1 MRGGL
6 LRRKQHNSAPVAV
19 QGNTPEAAMASKL
32 VDLCGG
38 NTELYQALSRLMI
51 LDPKKVNIPLE
62 TFLSEAQAYEAQGN
76 KLRAEV
82 DYRVAGA
89 LSLFQGDTEGVR
101 KYFAK
106 ALMIAGNSRSEYKML
121 IDHLDD
127 AVAVAKRYY
136 GSI

>member
-1 MRGGL
+1 
-6 LRRKQHNSAPVAV
+6 
-19 QGNTPEAAMASKL
+19 MASKL
-32 VDLCGG
+32 MDLCGG
-38 NTELYQALSRLMI
+38 STELYQALSRLMI
-51 LDPKKVNIPLE
+51 LDPKKVNVPLE
-62 TFLSEAQAYEAQGN
+62 TFLSEAQAYETQGN

-106 ALMIAGNSRSEYKML
+106 AFMIAGNSRGEYKML